1 MRQKKEGALQK
12 FTFTFLNSDKV
23 RQSGIVEAVSKQDA
37 YSRLRRKGIRPI
49 RVLAE
54 GEEPPAV
61 KKFFK
66 EQKESAPE
74 PEMIYI
80 PAEEPRLEPAPV
92 ESAKPKK
99 AKKVTSK
106 PAKAKPEP
114 VPRSPFPVPLKNR
127 QCTEKPS
134 YDIICGDKG
143 KKPELSGCGGTVF
156 ALI

>member
-1 MRQKKEGALQK
+1 LAVSLLRQKKEGALQK

-23 RQSGIVEAVSKQDA
+23 RQSGIVEAASKQDA

-74 PEMIYI
+74 PVMIYI

-106 PAKAKPEP
+106 PAKAP
-114 VPRSPFPVPLKNR
+114 VPRSPFQTFRSPL
-127 QCTEKPS
+127 
-134 YDIICGDKG
+134 
-143 KKPELSGCGGTVF
+143 F
-156 ALI
+156 HF